1 MDQAAPLPEWRADHS
16 AARVLLAITGQQRL
30 EGALIGG
37 AREELL
43 TIDQIEQAHWLAA
56 QGMDDVPVVDQV
68 GELLSPGGSPVL
80 GFAPDSALEQ
90 SGFEL
95 SVPLALKLVVS
106 RKRELDWGHPNWRR
120 RGHDSIVCLRSLGRP
135 LDRERPIIIVGND

>member
-106 RKRELDWGHPNWRR
+106 RKRELDGGILIGDDEGMIP
-120 RGHDSIVCLRSLGRP
+120 
-135 LDRERPIIIVGND
+135 